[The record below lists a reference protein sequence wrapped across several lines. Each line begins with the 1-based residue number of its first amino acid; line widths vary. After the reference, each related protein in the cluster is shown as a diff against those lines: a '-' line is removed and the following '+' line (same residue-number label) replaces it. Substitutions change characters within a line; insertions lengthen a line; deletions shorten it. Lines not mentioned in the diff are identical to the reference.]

1 MRFRYSSGS
10 PKMQQVRRLVRFSL
24 HRRLRFSIYH
34 TASVRIL
41 RTAALRYNTLPGPG
55 NNSIRLGRTD
65 ASRQNS
71 KTRDARSI
79 SYHGTG
85 VMLYQALREFNG
97 NCESYC
103 SLEQLVALLCS
114 AHEENLPPI
123 RIIRSQKATPE
134 DTCTDLQV
142 CCVVGGALGLE

>member
-1 MRFRYSSGS
+1 
-10 PKMQQVRRLVRFSL
+10 MQQVRRLVRFSP

-41 RTAALRYNTLPGPG
+41 RTAALRYSTLPGPG

-71 KTRDARSI
+71 KTRDARSML
-79 SYHGTG
+79 YRRTG
-85 VMLYQALREFNG
+85 VMLYEALREFNG

-114 AHEENLPPI
+114 AHEGKSATDTYYPKPEGYARRYLYRPPG
-123 RIIRSQKATPE
+123 
-134 DTCTDLQV
+134 LL
-142 CCVVGGALGLE
+142 CCGARAWTRKVGGLL